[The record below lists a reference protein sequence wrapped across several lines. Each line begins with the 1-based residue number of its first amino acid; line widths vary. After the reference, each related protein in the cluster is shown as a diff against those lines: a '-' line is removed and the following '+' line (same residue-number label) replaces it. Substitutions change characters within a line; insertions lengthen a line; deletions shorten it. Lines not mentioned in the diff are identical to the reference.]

1 VTLYNAYFTRSSN
14 LEIMEAGYVAPK
26 ENPRNVGLPNL

>member
-1 VTLYNAYFTRSSN
+1 
-14 LEIMEAGYVAPK
+14 MEAGYVAPK